1 VSVMRR
7 ALLAG
12 SQSVWLRE
20 RAMRYGFVRRSVS
33 RFMPGERM
41 DDALEAC
48 RRLQAEGAGTIVTR
62 LGENLT
68 SAAEAES
75 VTDHYREVL
84 QRIDDSKLNTQISV
98 KLTQLGLDLDR
109 ELCLRN
115 LMALAEQAS
124 RLGNFVWI
132 DMEATPYV
140 DPTLDLFR
148 RAIDRWPNVGVC
160 LQAYLYRSAADLES
174 LLPLGPAIRLVKGA
188 YMEPPELAYP
198 RKRDVDA
205 NFYALSARL
214 LGEDARRRGARCA
227 IGTHDPRLVERLQDL
242 ITRTGVPRE
251 TFEFEMLYG
260 IQRGLQ
266 SRLIRGGWPLRVL
279 ISYGEYWFP
288 WYMRRL
294 AERPANVT
302 FILRSMVAR

>member
-1 VSVMRR
+1 MGVMRR
-7 ALLAG
+7 ALLAA

-48 RRLQAEGAGTIVTR
+48 RHLQVRGRGTIVTH

-75 VTDHYREVL
+75 VTEHYGTVL
-84 QRIDDSKLNTQISV
+84 QRVDDAGLNTQISV
-98 KLTQLGLDLDR
+98 KLTQLGLDLDP
-109 ELCLRN
+109 ELCYRN
-115 LMALAEQAS
+115 LMTLAERAS

-132 DMEATPYV
+132 DMEGTPYV
-140 DPTLDLFR
+140 DPTLDLLR
-148 RAIDRWPNVGVC
+148 RAIARSPNIGVC
-160 LQAYLYRSAADLES
+160 LQAYLYRSMGDLES

-188 YMEPPELAYP
+188 YLEPAELAYP
-198 RKRDVDA
+198 RKEDVDA
-205 NFYALSARL
+205 NFYALAARL
-214 LGEDARRRGARCA
+214 LSDEARRLGARLG
-227 IGTHDPRLVERLQDL
+227 IGTHDQRLVERLQDL
-242 ITRTGVPRE
+242 ITSTGVSRD
-251 TFEFEMLYG
+251 TYEFEMLYG

-266 SRLIRGGWPLRVL
+266 SRLVRDGWPLRVL
-279 ISYGEYWFP
+279 VSYGEYWFP

-294 AERPANVT
+294 AERPANVA
-302 FILRSMVAR
+302 FLLRSMFAR

>member
-1 VSVMRR
+1 MRH

-48 RRLQAEGAGTIVTR
+48 RRLQADGPGTIVTR

-75 VTDHYREVL
+75 VTEHYGIVL
-84 QRIDDSKLNTQISV
+84 RRIDDSGLNTQISV

-109 ELCLRN
+109 ELCYRN
-115 LMALAEQAS
+115 LMLLAEQAS
-124 RLGNFVWI
+124 GLGNFVWI

-140 DPTLDLFR
+140 DPTLELFR
-148 RAIDRWPNVGVC
+148 RAIDRWPNVGIC
-160 LQAYLYRSAADLES
+160 LQAYLYRSVADLES

-188 YMEPPELAYP
+188 YMEPPELAY
-198 RKRDVDA
+198 RRRRDVDA

-214 LGEDARRRGARCA
+214 LGEDARGRGARLG
-227 IGTHDPRLVERLQDL
+227 IGTHDPRLVEGLQHL
-242 ITRTGVPRE
+242 ITRTGVPRD
-251 TFEFEMLYG
+251 TYEFEMLYG

-294 AERPANVT
+294 AERPANVA
-302 FILRSMVAR
+302 F